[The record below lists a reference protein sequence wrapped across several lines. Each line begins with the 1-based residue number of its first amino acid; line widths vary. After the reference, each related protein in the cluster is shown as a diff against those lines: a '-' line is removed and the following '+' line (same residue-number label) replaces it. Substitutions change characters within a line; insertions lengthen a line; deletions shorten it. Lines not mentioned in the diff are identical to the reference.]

1 MAEYWVKYV
10 RRFDRLLEDALRL
23 AIKSTLQNV
32 YKSVHGDGKN
42 TDINKFVF
50 RSVLLLGVVS

>member
-23 AIKSTLQNV
+23 AIKATMQNM
-32 YKSVHGDGKN
+32 YKCVHGDGM
-42 TDINKFVF
+42 
-50 RSVLLLGVVS
+50 